1 MAAVLARR
9 GTTLGWRVARSRLSG
24 GRGGNDGELGDWLAQ
39 VVCEL
44 GPAFVKAA
52 QLLSTR
58 VDLLPPRVCRGL
70 ARLHDDVVRTP
81 IPGLAGLLGDR
92 LGEAGHAL
100 ARSCELVGSGS
111 IACVYRAMT
120 PDGHEVAVKVRRPGI
135 EPVLR
140 RDLAI
145 MCSVAG
151 VLERT
156 PMFRGVPVREIVG
169 QLADSI
175 RGQADFEREAVEL
188 RELHTGVRDEERV
201 LVPLPRPELS
211 TRDVLVMDYVGEL
224 DRRQPWQMARE
235 VREGAVLAVLRSVY
249 RMLFLHGL
257 VHCDL
262 HPGNLYF
269 RRDGTVVMVDAGFT
283 TRLGE
288 HARTRFTAFFYCMS
302 LGDGPACADVVL
314 STTQPRPGAD
324 VDGFRRDLAEMVE
337 VNSGL
342 SAAEFDLVSFASGLF
357 DLQRRYGLAADPQ
370 FVFPIL
376 SLLVLEGAV
385 RDMHPEV
392 DFQHEAMPF
401 LTKALM
407 ERVVSTD
414 TA

>member
-1 MAAVLARR
+1 
-9 GTTLGWRVARSRLSG
+9 
-24 GRGGNDGELGDWLAQ
+24 
-39 VVCEL
+39 
-44 GPAFVKAA
+44 
-52 QLLSTR
+52 
-58 VDLLPPRVCRGL
+58 
-70 ARLHDDVVRTP
+70 
-81 IPGLAGLLGDR
+81 
-92 LGEAGHAL
+92 
-100 ARSCELVGSGS
+100 
-111 IACVYRAMT
+111 
-120 PDGHEVAVKVRRPGI
+120 
-135 EPVLR
+135 
-140 RDLAI
+140 
-145 MCSVAG
+145 
-151 VLERT
+151 
-156 PMFRGVPVREIVG
+156 
-169 QLADSI
+169 
-175 RGQADFEREAVEL
+175 
-188 RELHTGVRDEERV
+188 
-201 LVPLPRPELS
+201 
-211 TRDVLVMDYVGEL
+211 MDYVGEL